1 MNTGQNFEL
10 IQIEVDNHVYWNL
23 PVDVDNDGQYE
34 IINFYSIP
42 RGEWENPNVNPLSLN
57 NSGKLYNINFDQFD
71 TDGDGVNNQKD
82 ANPNDPYSFSN
93 DIDGNRIFSLPKDNF
108 SVSIENLSCRGSSN
122 GSIAV
127 SAVDENLNYTLTIN
141 GNETH
146 NLDPSGGYFKSISN
160 LNPGQYNLCFTVEG
174 ESGYN
179 QCFDI
184 NISEPAPLSASSRV
198 DIVDKSISFDLSG
211 SDKYTIVHN
220 GIEKDFDHSN
230 PKIALRGGVN
240 FLKVKTDKSC
250 QGSYTEEVFISE
262 EVEFYPNPTKD
273 YVNLYIHGKDSTVE
287 IKLINRDGNIL
298 KTSCNEI
305 HSNRKVQINL
315 EEFSEG
321 IYLIQLSG
329 ETVDKTVKIVRE

>member
-1 MNTGQNFEL
+1 LGE
-10 IQIEVDNHVYWNL
+10 DSGSK
-23 PVDVDNDGQYE
+23 DND
-34 IINFYSIP
+34 
-42 RGEWENPNVNPLSLN
+42 
-57 NSGKLYNINFDQFD
+57 K
-71 TDGDGVNNQKD
+71 DGVINQND
-82 ANPNDPYSFSN
+82 ANPNDPYSNSN
-93 DIDGNRIFSLPKDNF
+93 DVNGNRIFSLPNDNF
-108 SVSIENLSCRGSSN
+108 SISIENLSCRGSSD

-141 GNETH
+141 GNDTH
-146 NLDPSGGYFKSISN
+146 NLNSSSEFSKSIKN

-184 NISEPAPLSASSRV
+184 NITEPAPLSASSRV
-198 DIVDKSISFDLSG
+198 NNANKSISFDLSG

-230 PKIALRGGVN
+230 PKITLKKGVN

-250 QGSYTEEVFISE
+250 QGSYTQEVFISE

-273 YVNLYIHGKDSTVE
+273 NVNLYIHGKDGNVD
-287 IKLINRDGNIL
+287 IRVIDGDGNIL

-305 HSNRKVQINL
+305 HSSRKVQINL
-315 EEFSEG
+315 EEFSKG
-321 IYLIQLSG
+321 IYLIQISG

>member
-1 MNTGQNFEL
+1 MIL
-10 IQIEVDNHVYWNL
+10 IYLNQL
-23 PVDVDNDGQYE
+23 PIRFLE
-34 IINFYSIP
+34 
-42 RGEWENPNVNPLSLN
+42 
-57 NSGKLYNINFDQFD
+57 
-71 TDGDGVNNQKD
+71 
-82 ANPNDPYSFSN
+82 
-93 DIDGNRIFSLPKDNF
+93 
-108 SVSIENLSCRGSSN
+108 
-122 GSIAV
+122 
-127 SAVDENLNYTLTIN
+127 
-141 GNETH
+141 
-146 NLDPSGGYFKSISN
+146 
-160 LNPGQYNLCFTVEG
+160 
-174 ESGYN
+174 
-179 QCFDI
+179 
-184 NISEPAPLSASSRV
+184 V

-230 PKIALRGGVN
+230 PKIALRRVN

-250 QGSYTEEVFISE
+250 QGIIHRGIFISE